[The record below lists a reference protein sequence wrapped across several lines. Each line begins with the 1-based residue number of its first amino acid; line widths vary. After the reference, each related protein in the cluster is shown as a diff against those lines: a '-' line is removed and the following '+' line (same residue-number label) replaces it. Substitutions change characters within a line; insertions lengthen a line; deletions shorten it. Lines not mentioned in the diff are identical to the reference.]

1 MKFQDLFIF
10 SSYSIIAQRMRS
22 FLTSLGI
29 AIGVICVIFLTGVG
43 EGMQSYIIS
52 QFSQFGTNIIG
63 ISPGKTE
70 TMGMPMGAIGG
81 TTRPLT
87 FEDAEALE
95 RLPIVDVAVP
105 VSGGSAEIEYK
116 DKKRRSMVV
125 GTGADYDVIVKAT
138 DMLGEY
144 LPHDNPKSP
153 RSLAVLG
160 PKMRDE
166 LFYDTNALGQIVRV
180 NSERFRVIGVLP
192 PKGDFLGMDLDDAIY
207 IPIGKFQTMFNKN
220 TFQEIDVVYYENVQP
235 EEAVASIKRLMID
248 RHGVE
253 DVTITTQEQM
263 METLGDIMK
272 WLKFTV
278 AAFGGISLLVGGV
291 GIFTIMTV
299 AVNERTSEIGVL
311 RAIGAS
317 RKRIRDVFLL
327 EAMFLAILGAMLGL
341 LIGFAAVN
349 ITLVLYPDLP
359 IAIAWDYILYAVLIS
374 LAIGLL
380 AGFLPARAAAR
391 LDPVEALRTD

>member
-10 SSYSIIAQRMRS
+10 SSYSVVSQKMRS

-29 AIGVICVIFLTGVG
+29 AIGVVCVIFLTGLG
-43 EGMQSYIIS
+43 QGLQTFIIS
-52 QFSQFGTNIIG
+52 QFTQFGSNIIS

-70 TMGMPMGAIGG
+70 TMGMPLGIFG
-81 TTRPLT
+81 TVKPLT

-95 RLPIVDVAVP
+95 RLPVIDVAVP
-105 VSGGSAEIEYK
+105 VSGGSGEIEYGERM
-116 DKKRRSMVV
+116 RRSMVV
-125 GTGADYDVIVKAT
+125 GTGADYDVIVDAK

-166 LFYDTNALGQIVRV
+166 LFGDANPLGELVRV

-192 PKGDFLGMDLDDAIY
+192 PKGDFLGIDLDDAIY
-207 IPIGKFQTMFNKN
+207 IPMAKFQSMFNVN
-220 TFQEIDVVYYENVQP
+220 NFQEIDVVHYERYAT
-235 EEAVASIKRLMID
+235 EEAVASIKRLIID
-248 RHGVE
+248 RHGSE
-253 DVTITTQEQM
+253 DVTIHTQANM
-263 METLGDIMK
+263 LETLEDIMK

-311 RAIGAS
+311 RAVGAS
-317 RKRIRDVFLL
+317 RKKIRDVFLL
-327 EAMFLAILGAMLGL
+327 ESIFLAILGALLGL
-341 LIGFAAVN
+341 SIGFAAVYVA
-349 ITLVLYPDLP
+349 LAFYPDMP
-359 IAIAWDYILYAVLIS
+359 IAIAWDYIVYAVFIS
-374 LAIGLL
+374 LAIGLI
-380 AGFLPARAAAR
+380 AGFLPARAAAQ

>member
-1 MKFQDLFIF
+1 
-10 SSYSIIAQRMRS
+10 MRS

-29 AIGVICVIFLTGVG
+29 AIGVVCVIFLTGLG
-43 EGMQSYIIS
+43 QGLQTFIIS
-52 QFSQFGTNIIG
+52 QFTQFGSNIIS

-70 TMGMPMGAIGG
+70 TMGMPLGIFG
-81 TTRPLT
+81 TVKPLT

-95 RLPIVDVAVP
+95 RLPVIDVAVP
-105 VSGGSAEIEYK
+105 VSGGSGEIEYGERM
-116 DKKRRSMVV
+116 RRSMVV
-125 GTGADYDVIVKAT
+125 GTGADYDVIVDAK

-166 LFYDTNALGQIVRV
+166 LFGDVNPLGELVRV

-192 PKGDFLGMDLDDAIY
+192 PKGDFLGIDLDDAIY
-207 IPIGKFQTMFNKN
+207 IPMAKFQSMFNVN
-220 TFQEIDVVYYENVQP
+220 NFQEIDVVHYERYAT
-235 EEAVASIKRLMID
+235 EEAVASIKRLIID
-248 RHGVE
+248 RHGSE
-253 DVTITTQEQM
+253 DVTIHTQANM
-263 METLGDIMK
+263 LETLEDIMK

-311 RAIGAS
+311 RAVGAS
-317 RKRIRDVFLL
+317 RKKIRDVFLL
-327 EAMFLAILGAMLGL
+327 ESIFLAILGALLGL
-341 LIGFAAVN
+341 SIGFAAVYVAL
-349 ITLVLYPDLP
+349 IFYPDMP
-359 IAIAWDYILYAVLIS
+359 IAIAWDYIVYAVLIS
-374 LAIGLL
+374 LAIGLI
-380 AGFLPARAAAR
+380 AGFLPARSAAQ

>member
-10 SSYSIIAQRMRS
+10 SSYSVVSQKMRS

-29 AIGVICVIFLTGVG
+29 AIGVVCVIFLTGLG
-43 EGMQSYIIS
+43 QGLQTFIIS
-52 QFSQFGTNIIG
+52 QFTQFGSNIIS

-70 TMGMPMGAIGG
+70 TMGMPLGIFG
-81 TTRPLT
+81 TVKPLT

-95 RLPIVDVAVP
+95 RLPVIDVAVP
-105 VSGGSAEIEYK
+105 VSGGSGEIEYGERI
-116 DKKRRSMVV
+116 RRSMVV
-125 GTGADYDVIVKAT
+125 GTGADYDVIVDAK
-138 DMLGEY
+138 DMLGEF

-166 LFYDTNALGQIVRV
+166 LFGDANPLGELVRV

-192 PKGDFLGMDLDDAIY
+192 PKGDFLGIDLDDAIY
-207 IPIGKFQTMFNKN
+207 IPMAKFQSMFNVN
-220 TFQEIDVVYYENVQP
+220 NFQEIDVVHYERYAT
-235 EEAVASIKRLMID
+235 EEAVASIKRLIID
-248 RHGVE
+248 RHGSE
-253 DVTITTQEQM
+253 DVTIHTQANM
-263 METLGDIMK
+263 LETLEDIMK

-311 RAIGAS
+311 RAVGAS
-317 RKRIRDVFLL
+317 RKKIRDVFLL
-327 EAMFLAILGAMLGL
+327 ESIFLAILGALLGL
-341 LIGFAAVN
+341 SIGFAAVYVAL
-349 ITLVLYPDLP
+349 IFYPDMP
-359 IAIAWDYILYAVLIS
+359 IAIAWDYIVYAVFIS
-374 LAIGLL
+374 LAIGLI
-380 AGFLPARAAAR
+380 AGFLPARAAAQ

>member
-10 SSYSIIAQRMRS
+10 SSYSVVSQKMRS

-29 AIGVICVIFLTGVG
+29 AIGVVCVIFLTGLG
-43 EGMQSYIIS
+43 QGLQTFIIS
-52 QFSQFGTNIIG
+52 QFTQFGSNIIS

-70 TMGMPMGAIGG
+70 TMGMPLGIFG
-81 TTRPLT
+81 TVKPLT

-95 RLPIVDVAVP
+95 RLPVIDVAVP
-105 VSGGSAEIEYK
+105 VSGGSGEIEYGERM
-116 DKKRRSMVV
+116 RRSMVV
-125 GTGADYDVIVKAT
+125 GTGADYDVIVDAK
-138 DMLGEY
+138 DMLGEF

-166 LFYDTNALGQIVRV
+166 LFGDANPLGELVRV

-192 PKGDFLGMDLDDAIY
+192 HKGDFLGIDLDDAIY
-207 IPIGKFQTMFNKN
+207 IPMAKFQSMFNVN
-220 TFQEIDVVYYENVQP
+220 NFQEIDVVHYERYAT
-235 EEAVASIKRLMID
+235 EEAVASIKRLIID
-248 RHGVE
+248 RHGSE
-253 DVTITTQEQM
+253 DVTIHTQANM
-263 METLGDIMK
+263 LETLEDIMK

-311 RAIGAS
+311 RAVGAS
-317 RKRIRDVFLL
+317 QKKIRDVFLL
-327 EAMFLAILGAMLGL
+327 ESIFLAILGALLGL
-341 LIGFAAVN
+341 SIGFAAVY
-349 ITLVLYPDLP
+349 IALIFFPDMP
-359 IAIAWDYILYAVLIS
+359 IAIAWDYIVYAVFIS
-374 LAIGLL
+374 LAIGLI
-380 AGFLPARAAAR
+380 AGFLPARAAAQ

>member
-1 MKFQDLFIF
+1 MKLQDLFIF
-10 SSYSIIAQRMRS
+10 STFSVVSQKMRS

-29 AIGVICVIFLTGVG
+29 AIGVVCVIFLTGLG
-43 EGMQSYIIS
+43 QGLQTFIIS
-52 QFSQFGTNIIG
+52 QFTQFGSNIIS
-63 ISPGKTE
+63 IAPGKTE
-70 TMGMPMGAIGG
+70 TMGMPLGVFG
-81 TTRPLT
+81 TVKPLT

-95 RLPIVDVAVP
+95 RLPVIQVAVP
-105 VSGGSAEIEYK
+105 VSGGSGEIEYGERM
-116 DKKRRSMVV
+116 RRSMVV
-125 GTGADYDVIVKAT
+125 GTGADYDVIVDAK

-166 LFYDTNALGQIVRV
+166 LFGDVNPLGELVRV

-192 PKGDFLGMDLDDAIY
+192 PKGDFLGIDLDDAIY
-207 IPIGKFQTMFNKN
+207 IPMAKFQSMFNVN
-220 TFQEIDVVYYENVQP
+220 NFQEIDVVHYERYAT
-235 EEAVASIKRLMID
+235 EEAVASIKRLIID
-248 RHGVE
+248 RHGSE
-253 DVTITTQEQM
+253 DVTIHTQANM
-263 METLGDIMK
+263 LETLEDIMK

-311 RAIGAS
+311 RAVGAS
-317 RKRIRDVFLL
+317 RKKIRDVFLL
-327 EAMFLAILGAMLGL
+327 ESIFLAILGALLGL
-341 LIGFAAVN
+341 SIGFAAVY
-349 ITLVLYPDLP
+349 IALIFYPDMP
-359 IAIAWDYILYAVLIS
+359 IAIAWDYIVYAVLIS
-374 LAIGLL
+374 LAIGLI
-380 AGFLPARAAAR
+380 AGFLPARAAAQ

>member
-1 MKFQDLFIF
+1 LKFQDLFIF

-116 DKKRRSMVV
+116 DRKRRSMVV

>member
-1 MKFQDLFIF
+1 MKFQDLFVF
-10 SSYSIIAQRMRS
+10 SSYSVISQKMRS

-29 AIGVICVIFLTGVG
+29 AIGVVCVIFLTGLG
-43 EGMQSYIIS
+43 QGLQSYIVS
-52 QFSQFGTNIIG
+52 QFTQFGSNIIS
-63 ISPGKTE
+63 IAPGKTE
-70 TMGMPMGAIGG
+70 TMGMPLGVFG
-81 TTRPLT
+81 TVKPLT
-87 FEDAEALE
+87 FEDAKALE
-95 RLPIVDVAVP
+95 RLPVIEFAVP
-105 VSGGSAEIEYK
+105 VSAGNGEIEYGEK
-116 DKKRRSMVV
+116 MRRSMVV
-125 GTGADYDVIVKAT
+125 GTGADYDVIVDAT

-160 PKMRDE
+160 PEMRDE
-166 LFYDTNALGQIVRV
+166 LFGDVNPLGEIVRV

-192 PKGDFLGMDLDDAIY
+192 PKGDFLGFNLDDAIY
-207 IPIGKFQTMFNKN
+207 IPMAKFQTMFNKN
-220 TFQEIDVVYYENVQP
+220 TFQELDVVHYENIQT

-253 DVTITTQEQM
+253 DITITTQEQM
-263 METLGDIMK
+263 LETLGDIMK

-311 RAIGAS
+311 RAVGAS
-317 RKRIRDVFLL
+317 QKKIRDVFLL
-327 EAMFLAILGAMLGL
+327 ESIFLAILGAILGL
-341 LIGFAAVN
+341 TIGFASVN
-349 ITLVLYPDLP
+349 LALLFYPDMP
-359 IAIAWDYILYAVLIS
+359 IAIAWDYIVYAVVIS

-380 AGFLPARAAAR
+380 AGFLPARAAAQ

>member
-10 SSYSIIAQRMRS
+10 SSYSVVSQKMRS

-29 AIGVICVIFLTGVG
+29 AIGVVCVIFLTGLG
-43 EGMQSYIIS
+43 QGLQTFIIS
-52 QFSQFGTNIIG
+52 QFTQFGSNIIS
-63 ISPGKTE
+63 ITPGKTE
-70 TMGMPMGAIGG
+70 TMGLPLGVFG
-81 TTRPLT
+81 TVKPLT

-95 RLPIVDVAVP
+95 RLPVIQVAVP
-105 VSGGSAEIEYK
+105 VSAGNGEIEYGERV
-116 DKKRRSMVV
+116 RRSSVV
-125 GTGADYDVIVKAT
+125 GTGADYDVIVDAK

-166 LFYDTNALGQIVRV
+166 LFGDINPLGELVRV

-192 PKGDFLGMDLDDAIY
+192 PKGDFLGFDLDDAIY
-207 IPIGKFQTMFNKN
+207 IPMAKFQSMFNVN
-220 TFQEIDVVYYENVQP
+220 NFQELDVVHYERYAT

-248 RHGVE
+248 RHGSE
-253 DVTITTQEQM
+253 DVTIVTQANM
-263 METLGDIMK
+263 LETLEDIMK

-311 RAIGAS
+311 RAVGAS
-317 RKRIRDVFLL
+317 QKKIRDVFLL
-327 EAMFLAILGAMLGL
+327 ESIFLAILGALLGL
-341 LIGFAAVN
+341 SIGFAAVY
-349 ITLVLYPDLP
+349 IALIFFPDMP
-359 IAIAWDYILYAVLIS
+359 IAIAWDYIVYAVFIS
-374 LAIGLL
+374 LAIGLI
-380 AGFLPARAAAR
+380 AGFLPARAAAQ

>member
-10 SSYSIIAQRMRS
+10 SSYSVVSQKMRS

-29 AIGVICVIFLTGVG
+29 AIGVVCVIFLTGLG
-43 EGMQSYIIS
+43 QGLQTFIIS
-52 QFSQFGTNIIG
+52 QFTQFGSNIIS

-70 TMGMPMGAIGG
+70 TMGMPLGIFG
-81 TTRPLT
+81 TVKPLT

-95 RLPIVDVAVP
+95 RLPVIDVAVP
-105 VSGGSAEIEYK
+105 VSGGSGEIEYGERM
-116 DKKRRSMVV
+116 RRSMVV
-125 GTGADYDVIVKAT
+125 GTGADYDVIVDAK

-166 LFYDTNALGQIVRV
+166 LFGDANPLGELVRV

-192 PKGDFLGMDLDDAIY
+192 PKGDFLGIDLDDAIY
-207 IPIGKFQTMFNKN
+207 IPMAKFQSMFNVN
-220 TFQEIDVVYYENVQP
+220 NFQEIDVVHYERYAT
-235 EEAVASIKRLMID
+235 EEAVASIKRLIID
-248 RHGVE
+248 RHGSE
-253 DVTITTQEQM
+253 DVTIHTQANM
-263 METLGDIMK
+263 LETLEDIMK

-311 RAIGAS
+311 RAVGAS
-317 RKRIRDVFLL
+317 RKKIMDVFLL
-327 EAMFLAILGAMLGL
+327 ESIFLAILGALLGL
-341 LIGFAAVN
+341 SIGFAAVYVA
-349 ITLVLYPDLP
+349 LMFYPDMP
-359 IAIAWDYILYAVLIS
+359 IAIAWDYIVYAVFIS
-374 LAIGLL
+374 LAIGLI
-380 AGFLPARAAAR
+380 AGFLPARAAAQ

>member
-10 SSYSIIAQRMRS
+10 SSYSVVSQKMRS

-29 AIGVICVIFLTGVG
+29 AIGVVCVIFLTGLG
-43 EGMQSYIIS
+43 QGLQTFIIS
-52 QFSQFGTNIIG
+52 QFTQFGSNIIS

-70 TMGMPMGAIGG
+70 TMGMPLGIFG
-81 TTRPLT
+81 TVKPLT

-95 RLPIVDVAVP
+95 RLPVIDVAVP
-105 VSGGSAEIEYK
+105 VSGGSGEIEYGERM
-116 DKKRRSMVV
+116 RRSMVV
-125 GTGADYDVIVKAT
+125 GTGADYDVIVDAK
-138 DMLGEY
+138 DMLGEF

-166 LFYDTNALGQIVRV
+166 LFGDANPLGELVRV

-192 PKGDFLGMDLDDAIY
+192 PKGDFLGIDLDDAIY
-207 IPIGKFQTMFNKN
+207 IPMAKFQSMFNVN
-220 TFQEIDVVYYENVQP
+220 NFQEIDVVHYERYAT
-235 EEAVASIKRLMID
+235 EEAVASIKRLIID
-248 RHGVE
+248 RHGSE
-253 DVTITTQEQM
+253 DVTIHTQANM
-263 METLGDIMK
+263 LETLEDIMK

-311 RAIGAS
+311 RAVGAS
-317 RKRIRDVFLL
+317 RKKIRDVFLL
-327 EAMFLAILGAMLGL
+327 ESIFLAILGALLGL
-341 LIGFAAVN
+341 SIGFAAVY
-349 ITLVLYPDLP
+349 IALIFYPDMP
-359 IAIAWDYILYAVLIS
+359 IAIAWDYIVYAVFIS
-374 LAIGLL
+374 LAIGLI
-380 AGFLPARAAAR
+380 AGFLPARAAAQ

>member
-10 SSYSIIAQRMRS
+10 SSYSVVSQKMRS

-29 AIGVICVIFLTGVG
+29 AIGVVCVIFLTGLG
-43 EGMQSYIIS
+43 QGLQTFIIS
-52 QFSQFGTNIIG
+52 QFTQFGSNIIS

-70 TMGMPMGAIGG
+70 TMGMPLGIFG
-81 TTRPLT
+81 TVKPLT

-95 RLPIVDVAVP
+95 RLPVIDVAVP
-105 VSGGSAEIEYK
+105 VSGGSGEIEYGERM
-116 DKKRRSMVV
+116 RRSMVV
-125 GTGADYDVIVKAT
+125 GTGADYDVIVDAK

-166 LFYDTNALGQIVRV
+166 LFGDINPLGELVRV

-192 PKGDFLGMDLDDAIY
+192 PKGDFLGFDLDDAIY
-207 IPIGKFQTMFNKN
+207 IPMAKFQSMFNVN
-220 TFQEIDVVYYENVQP
+220 NFQELDVVHYERYAT

-248 RHGVE
+248 RHGSE
-253 DVTITTQEQM
+253 DVTIVTQANM
-263 METLGDIMK
+263 LETLEDIMK

-311 RAIGAS
+311 RAVGAS
-317 RKRIRDVFLL
+317 QKKIRDVFLL
-327 EAMFLAILGAMLGL
+327 ESIFLAILGALLGL
-341 LIGFAAVN
+341 SIGFAAVY
-349 ITLVLYPDLP
+349 IALIFFPDMP
-359 IAIAWDYILYAVLIS
+359 IAIAWDYIVYAVFIS
-374 LAIGLL
+374 LAIGLI
-380 AGFLPARAAAR
+380 AGFLPARAAAQ

>member
-10 SSYSIIAQRMRS
+10 SSYSVVSQKMRS

-29 AIGVICVIFLTGVG
+29 AIGVVCVIFLTGLG
-43 EGMQSYIIS
+43 QGLQTFIIS
-52 QFSQFGTNIIG
+52 QFTQFGSNIIS

-70 TMGMPMGAIGG
+70 TMGMPLGIFG
-81 TTRPLT
+81 TVKPLT

-95 RLPIVDVAVP
+95 RLPVIDVAVP
-105 VSGGSAEIEYK
+105 VSGGSGEIEYGERM
-116 DKKRRSMVV
+116 RRSMVV
-125 GTGADYDVIVKAT
+125 GTGADYDVIVDAK
-138 DMLGEY
+138 DMLGEF

-166 LFYDTNALGQIVRV
+166 LFGDANPLGELVRV
-180 NSERFRVIGVLP
+180 NSERFRVIEVLP
-192 PKGDFLGMDLDDAIY
+192 PKGDFLGIDLDDAIY
-207 IPIGKFQTMFNKN
+207 IPMAKFQSMFNVN
-220 TFQEIDVVYYENVQP
+220 NFQEIDVVHYERYAT
-235 EEAVASIKRLMID
+235 EEAVASIKRLIID
-248 RHGVE
+248 RHGSE
-253 DVTITTQEQM
+253 DVTIHTQANM
-263 METLGDIMK
+263 LETLEDIMK

-311 RAIGAS
+311 RAVGAS
-317 RKRIRDVFLL
+317 RKKIRDVFLL
-327 EAMFLAILGAMLGL
+327 ESIFLAILGALLGL
-341 LIGFAAVN
+341 SIGFAAVYVAL
-349 ITLVLYPDLP
+349 IFYPDMP
-359 IAIAWDYILYAVLIS
+359 IAIAWDYIVYAVFIS
-374 LAIGLL
+374 LAIGLI
-380 AGFLPARAAAR
+380 AGFLPARAAAQ

>member
-1 MKFQDLFIF
+1 
-10 SSYSIIAQRMRS
+10 MRS

-29 AIGVICVIFLTGVG
+29 AIGVVCVIFLTGLG
-43 EGMQSYIIS
+43 QGLQTFIIS
-52 QFSQFGTNIIG
+52 QFTQFGSNIIS

-70 TMGMPMGAIGG
+70 TMGMPLGIFG
-81 TTRPLT
+81 TVKPLT

-95 RLPIVDVAVP
+95 RLPVIDVAVP
-105 VSGGSAEIEYK
+105 VSGGSGEIEYGERM
-116 DKKRRSMVV
+116 RRSMVV
-125 GTGADYDVIVKAT
+125 GTGADYDVIVDAK

-166 LFYDTNALGQIVRV
+166 LFGDANPLGELVRV

-192 PKGDFLGMDLDDAIY
+192 PKGDFLGIDLDDAIY
-207 IPIGKFQTMFNKN
+207 IPMAKFQSMFNVN
-220 TFQEIDVVYYENVQP
+220 NFQEIDVVHYERYAT
-235 EEAVASIKRLMID
+235 EEAVASIKRLIID
-248 RHGVE
+248 RHGSE
-253 DVTITTQEQM
+253 DVTIHTQANM
-263 METLGDIMK
+263 LETLEDIMQ

-311 RAIGAS
+311 RAVGAS
-317 RKRIRDVFLL
+317 RKKIRDVFLL
-327 EAMFLAILGAMLGL
+327 ESIFLAILGALLGL
-341 LIGFAAVN
+341 SIGFAAVYVAL
-349 ITLVLYPDLP
+349 IFYPDMP
-359 IAIAWDYILYAVLIS
+359 IAIAWDYIVYAVFIS
-374 LAIGLL
+374 LAIGLI
-380 AGFLPARAAAR
+380 AGFLPARAAAQ

>member
-1 MKFQDLFIF
+1 MKFKDLFLF
-10 SSYSIIAQRMRS
+10 SSFSIISQKMRS

-29 AIGVICVIFLTGVG
+29 AIGVICVIFLTGLG
-43 EGMQSYIIS
+43 QGLQSYIVS
-52 QFSQFGTNIIG
+52 QFTQFGSNIIS
-63 ISPGKTE
+63 IVPGKTE
-70 TMGMPMGAIGG
+70 TMGMPLGIFG
-81 TTRPLT
+81 TVKPLT
-87 FEDAEALE
+87 FEDAKALE
-95 RLPIVDVAVP
+95 RLPVIEYAVP
-105 VSGGSAEIEYK
+105 VSAGNGEIEYGEK
-116 DKKRRSMVV
+116 MRRSMVV
-125 GTGADYDVIVKAT
+125 GTGADYDVIVDAT

-160 PKMRDE
+160 PEMRDE
-166 LFYDTNALGQIVRV
+166 LFGDVNPLGEIVRV

-192 PKGDFLGMDLDDAIY
+192 PKGDFLGFNLDDAIY
-207 IPIGKFQTMFNKN
+207 IPMAKFQTMFNKN
-220 TFQEIDVVYYENVQP
+220 TFQELDVVHYENIQT

-253 DVTITTQEQM
+253 DITITTQEQM
-263 METLGDIMK
+263 LETLGDIMK

-311 RAIGAS
+311 RAVGAS
-317 RKRIRDVFLL
+317 QKKIRDVFLL
-327 EAMFLAILGAMLGL
+327 ESIFLAILGAILGL
-341 LIGFAAVN
+341 TIGFASVN
-349 ITLVLYPDLP
+349 LALIFYPEMP
-359 IAIAWDYILYAVLIS
+359 IAIAWDYIVYAVVIS

-380 AGFLPARAAAR
+380 AGFLPARAAAQ

>member
-116 DKKRRSMVV
+116 DRKRRSMVV

-166 LFYDTNALGQIVRV
+166 LFYDTNPLGQIVRV

-192 PKGDFLGMDLDDAIY
+192 PKGDFLGMDLDDDIY

-220 TFQEIDVVYYENVQP
+220 TFKEIDVVYYENVQP

>member
-1 MKFQDLFIF
+1 MKLQDLFIF
-10 SSYSIIAQRMRS
+10 STFSVVSQKMRS

-29 AIGVICVIFLTGVG
+29 AIGVVCVIFLTGLG
-43 EGMQSYIIS
+43 QGLQTFIIS
-52 QFSQFGTNIIG
+52 QFTQFGSNIIS
-63 ISPGKTE
+63 IAPGKTE
-70 TMGMPMGAIGG
+70 TMGMPLGVFG
-81 TTRPLT
+81 TVKPLT

-95 RLPIVDVAVP
+95 RLPVIQVAVP
-105 VSGGSAEIEYK
+105 VSGGSGEIEYGERM
-116 DKKRRSMVV
+116 RRSMVV
-125 GTGADYDVIVKAT
+125 GTGADYDVIVDAK

-166 LFYDTNALGQIVRV
+166 LFGDVNPLGELVRV

-192 PKGDFLGMDLDDAIY
+192 PKGDFLGIDLDDAIY
-207 IPIGKFQTMFNKN
+207 IPMAKFQSMFNVN
-220 TFQEIDVVYYENVQP
+220 NFQEIDVVHYERYAT
-235 EEAVASIKRLMID
+235 EEAVASIKRLIID
-248 RHGVE
+248 RHGSE
-253 DVTITTQEQM
+253 DVTITTQANM
-263 METLGDIMK
+263 LETLEDIMK

-311 RAIGAS
+311 RAVGAS
-317 RKRIRDVFLL
+317 RKKIRDVFLL
-327 EAMFLAILGAMLGL
+327 ESIFLAILGALLGL
-341 LIGFAAVN
+341 SIGFAAVY
-349 ITLVLYPDLP
+349 IALIFYPDMP
-359 IAIAWDYILYAVLIS
+359 IAIAWDYIVYAVLIS
-374 LAIGLL
+374 LAIGLI
-380 AGFLPARAAAR
+380 AGFLPARAAAQ

>member
-1 MKFQDLFIF
+1 MKFQDLFVF
-10 SSYSIIAQRMRS
+10 SSYSVISQKMRS

-29 AIGVICVIFLTGVG
+29 AIGVVCVIFLTGLG
-43 EGMQSYIIS
+43 QGLQTYIVS
-52 QFSQFGTNIIG
+52 QFTQFGSNIIG

-70 TMGMPMGAIGG
+70 TMGMPLGVFG
-81 TTRPLT
+81 TVKPLT
-87 FEDAEALE
+87 FEDAKALE
-95 RLPIVDVAVP
+95 RLPVIDVAVP
-105 VSGGSAEIEYK
+105 VSAGNGEIEYGEK
-116 DKKRRSMVV
+116 MRRSMVV
-125 GTGADYDVIVKAT
+125 GTGADYDVIVDAT

-166 LFYDTNALGQIVRV
+166 LFGDINPLGEIVRV

-192 PKGDFLGMDLDDAIY
+192 PKGDFLGFDLDDSIY
-207 IPIGKFQTMFNKN
+207 IPMAKFQSMFNLN
-220 TFQEIDVVYYENVQP
+220 NFQEIDVVHYERYAT
-235 EEAVASIKRLMID
+235 EEAVASIKRLIID
-248 RHGVE
+248 RHGSE
-253 DVTITTQEQM
+253 DVTITTQANM
-263 METLGDIMK
+263 LETMNDIMQ

-311 RAIGAS
+311 RAVGAS
-317 RKRIRDVFLL
+317 QKKIRDVFLL
-327 EAMFLAILGAMLGL
+327 ESIFLAILGALLGL
-341 LIGFAAVN
+341 SIGFAAVYVSL
-349 ITLVLYPDLP
+349 IFYPDMP
-359 IAIAWDYILYAVLIS
+359 IAIAWDYIVYAVLIS
-374 LAIGLL
+374 LSIGLI
-380 AGFLPARAAAR
+380 AGFLPARAAAQ

>member
-10 SSYSIIAQRMRS
+10 SSYSVVSQKMRS

-29 AIGVICVIFLTGVG
+29 AIGVVCVIFLTGLG
-43 EGMQSYIIS
+43 QGLQTFIIS
-52 QFSQFGTNIIG
+52 QFTQFGSNIIS

-70 TMGMPMGAIGG
+70 TMGMPLGIFG
-81 TTRPLT
+81 TVKPLT

-95 RLPIVDVAVP
+95 RLPVIDVAVP
-105 VSGGSAEIEYK
+105 VSGGSGEIEYGERM
-116 DKKRRSMVV
+116 RRSMVV
-125 GTGADYDVIVKAT
+125 GTGADYDVIVDAK
-138 DMLGEY
+138 DMLGEF

-166 LFYDTNALGQIVRV
+166 LFGDVNPLGELVRV

-192 PKGDFLGMDLDDAIY
+192 PKGDFLGIDLDDAIY
-207 IPIGKFQTMFNKN
+207 IPMAKFQSMFNVN
-220 TFQEIDVVYYENVQP
+220 NFQEIDVVHYERYAT
-235 EEAVASIKRLMID
+235 EEAVASIKRLIID
-248 RHGVE
+248 RHGSE
-253 DVTITTQEQM
+253 DVTIHTQANM
-263 METLGDIMK
+263 LETLEDIMK

-311 RAIGAS
+311 RAVGAS
-317 RKRIRDVFLL
+317 RKKIRDVFLL
-327 EAMFLAILGAMLGL
+327 ESIFLAILGALLGL
-341 LIGFAAVN
+341 SIGFAAVY
-349 ITLVLYPDLP
+349 IALIFYPDMP
-359 IAIAWDYILYAVLIS
+359 IAIAWDYIVYAVFIS
-374 LAIGLL
+374 LAIGLI
-380 AGFLPARAAAR
+380 AGFLPARAAAQ

>member
-1 MKFQDLFIF
+1 MKFKDLFLF
-10 SSYSIIAQRMRS
+10 SSFSIISQKMRS

-29 AIGVICVIFLTGVG
+29 AIGVICVIFLTGLG
-43 EGMQSYIIS
+43 QGLQSYIVS
-52 QFSQFGTNIIG
+52 QFTQFGSNIIG

-70 TMGMPMGAIGG
+70 TMGMPLGVFG
-81 TTRPLT
+81 TVKPLT
-87 FEDAEALE
+87 FEDAKALE
-95 RLPIVDVAVP
+95 RLPVIEFAVP
-105 VSGGSAEIEYK
+105 VSAGNGEIEYGEK
-116 DKKRRSMVV
+116 MRRSMVV
-125 GTGADYDVIVKAT
+125 GTGADYDVIVDAT

-160 PKMRDE
+160 PEMRDE
-166 LFYDTNALGQIVRV
+166 LFGDVNPLGELVRV

-192 PKGDFLGMDLDDAIY
+192 PKGDFLGFNLDDAIY
-207 IPIGKFQTMFNKN
+207 IPMAKFQSMFNLN
-220 TFQEIDVVYYENVQP
+220 NFQELDVVHYERYET
-235 EEAVASIKRLMID
+235 EEAVASIKRLIID
-248 RHGVE
+248 RHGSE
-253 DVTITTQEQM
+253 DVTITTQANM
-263 METLGDIMK
+263 LETLNDIMQ

-311 RAIGAS
+311 RAVGAS
-317 RKRIRDVFLL
+317 QKKIRDVFLL
-327 EAMFLAILGAMLGL
+327 ESIFLAILGAVLGL
-341 LIGFAAVN
+341 SIGFAAIYVA
-349 ITLVLYPDLP
+349 LLFYPDMP
-359 IAIAWDYILYAVLIS
+359 IAIAWDYIVYAVFIS

-380 AGFLPARAAAR
+380 AGFLPARAAAQ

>member
-1 MKFQDLFIF
+1 MKFQDLFVF
-10 SSYSIIAQRMRS
+10 SSYSVISQKMRS

-29 AIGVICVIFLTGVG
+29 AIGVVCVIFLTGLG
-43 EGMQSYIIS
+43 QGLQTYIVS
-52 QFSQFGTNIIG
+52 QFTQFGSNIIG

-70 TMGMPMGAIGG
+70 TMGMPLGVFG
-81 TTRPLT
+81 TVKPLT
-87 FEDAEALE
+87 FEDAKALE
-95 RLPIVDVAVP
+95 RLPVIDVAVP
-105 VSGGSAEIEYK
+105 VSAGNGEIEYGEK
-116 DKKRRSMVV
+116 MRRSMVV
-125 GTGADYDVIVKAT
+125 GTGADYDVIVDAT

-166 LFYDTNALGQIVRV
+166 LFGDINPLGEIVRV

-192 PKGDFLGMDLDDAIY
+192 PKGDFLGFDLDDSIY
-207 IPIGKFQTMFNKN
+207 IPMAKFQSMFNLN
-220 TFQEIDVVYYENVQP
+220 NFQEIDVVHYERYAT
-235 EEAVASIKRLMID
+235 EEAVASIKRLIID
-248 RHGVE
+248 RHGSE
-253 DVTITTQEQM
+253 DVTITTQANM
-263 METLGDIMK
+263 LETMNDIMQ

-311 RAIGAS
+311 RAVGAS
-317 RKRIRDVFLL
+317 QKKIRDVFLL
-327 EAMFLAILGAMLGL
+327 ESIFLAILGALLGL
-341 LIGFAAVN
+341 SIGFAAVYVSL
-349 ITLVLYPDLP
+349 IFYPDMP
-359 IAIAWDYILYAVLIS
+359 IAIAWDYIVYAVLMS
-374 LAIGLL
+374 LSIGLI
-380 AGFLPARAAAR
+380 AGFLPARAAAQ

>member
-10 SSYSIIAQRMRS
+10 SSYSVVSQKMRS

-29 AIGVICVIFLTGVG
+29 AIGVVCVIFLTGLG
-43 EGMQSYIIS
+43 QGLQTFIIS
-52 QFSQFGTNIIG
+52 QFTQFGSNIIS

-70 TMGMPMGAIGG
+70 TMGMPLGIFG
-81 TTRPLT
+81 TVKPLT

-95 RLPIVDVAVP
+95 RLPVIDVAVP
-105 VSGGSAEIEYK
+105 VSGGSGEIEYGERM
-116 DKKRRSMVV
+116 RRSMVV
-125 GTGADYDVIVKAT
+125 GTGADYDVIVDAK
-138 DMLGEY
+138 DMLGEF

-166 LFYDTNALGQIVRV
+166 LFGDANPLGELVRV

-192 PKGDFLGMDLDDAIY
+192 PKGDFLGIDLDDAIY
-207 IPIGKFQTMFNKN
+207 IPMAKFQSMFNVN
-220 TFQEIDVVYYENVQP
+220 NFQEIDVVHYERYAT
-235 EEAVASIKRLMID
+235 EEAVASIKRLIID
-248 RHGVE
+248 RHGSE
-253 DVTITTQEQM
+253 DVTIHTQANM
-263 METLGDIMK
+263 LETLEDIMK

-299 AVNERTSEIGVL
+299 AVNERTSDIGVL
-311 RAIGAS
+311 RAVGAS
-317 RKRIRDVFLL
+317 RKKIRDVFLL
-327 EAMFLAILGAMLGL
+327 ESIFLAILGALLGL
-341 LIGFAAVN
+341 SIGFAAVYVAL
-349 ITLVLYPDLP
+349 IFYPDMP
-359 IAIAWDYILYAVLIS
+359 IAIAWDYIVYAVFIS
-374 LAIGLL
+374 LAIGLI
-380 AGFLPARAAAR
+380 AGFLPARAAAQ